1 MSIKTCP
8 SCHSEVPNQAFRC
21 KTCFHDFEA
30 KSEKKAGFLMTLLTL
45 VSIMGV
51 IASVVLYL
59 STQKPSERRVEIS
72 EEAQLIVVLTRT
84 KDGLEVQP
92 THFRDV
98 RSIEETGEGEDTRVV
113 VHAGDKKIVLPGYAS
128 GEEIQSMLEKN
139 GYNIR

>member
-1 MSIKTCP
+1 
-8 SCHSEVPNQAFRC
+8 
-21 KTCFHDFEA
+21 
-30 KSEKKAGFLMTLLTL
+30 MTLLTL